1 MYLKMKVIKELVLTD
16 IDHINKSI
24 LGNQK
29 MTALLKYYVLVLPGN
44 LNDTKI
50 QTMTHQSNNDTE
62 SLENLKKSAD
72 KGLA

>member
-50 QTMTHQSNNDTE
+50 QTMTHQSK
-62 SLENLKKSAD
+62 NLKKSAD